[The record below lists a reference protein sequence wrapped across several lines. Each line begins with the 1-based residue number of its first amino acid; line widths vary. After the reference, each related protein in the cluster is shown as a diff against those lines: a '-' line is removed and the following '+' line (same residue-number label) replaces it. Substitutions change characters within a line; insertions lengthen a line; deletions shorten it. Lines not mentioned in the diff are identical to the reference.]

1 MSELPFQRSHI
12 APMSGQ
18 AVVRPGV
25 NATLVLLYGLFV
37 VFVLLRIGLNAL
49 ILNQFMDY
57 TTLEGSTIDKIH
69 PAFYGIGLVAAG
81 VGLTQRIELSAQ
93 DLGILRAI
101 MVFVVGIVGLLAMIA
116 ASGQS
121 ASAGYVLDTYIVACL
136 AMFAMMAMPNPW
148 RVWIGELII
157 LFLVLSAAVGI
168 GEFILKVRLLPYPG
182 GEETFRPTGLS
193 DHPLALGQWCAVGI
207 CFAGT
212 VRRQSLR
219 FLSVAILLIGALA
232 SGARIATISACAS
245 CIIFLIFEPMAARTR
260 LDALQRKLMV
270 AIAGI
275 VGLIGTIGAMVA
287 MGALSRLEGGLVD
300 QSSQAR
306 VDVYRVF
313 EFMSWRELLFGTDL
327 TRIQRL
333 ARDIF
338 NLPFIESS
346 PVVFTVQFGLFGAI
360 LFALLLGNLYR
371 ALLRGRS
378 TIVVLGTLMYF
389 GLALTNNQLSVKSA
403 DMLMLGLLIMA
414 DCGPRRQRIEG

>member
-1 MSELPFQRSHI
+1 
-12 APMSGQ
+12 
-18 AVVRPGV
+18 
-25 NATLVLLYGLFV
+25 
-37 VFVLLRIGLNAL
+37 
-49 ILNQFMDY
+49 
-57 TTLEGSTIDKIH
+57 
-69 PAFYGIGLVAAG
+69 
-81 VGLTQRIELSAQ
+81 
-93 DLGILRAI
+93 
-101 MVFVVGIVGLLAMIA
+101 
-116 ASGQS
+116 
-121 ASAGYVLDTYIVACL
+121 
-136 AMFAMMAMPNPW
+136 
-148 RVWIGELII
+148 
-157 LFLVLSAAVGI
+157 
-168 GEFILKVRLLPYPG
+168 
-182 GEETFRPTGLS
+182 
-193 DHPLALGQWCAVGI
+193 
-207 CFAGT
+207 
-212 VRRQSLR
+212 
-219 FLSVAILLIGALA
+219 
-232 SGARIATISACAS
+232 
-245 CIIFLIFEPMAARTR
+245 MAARTR